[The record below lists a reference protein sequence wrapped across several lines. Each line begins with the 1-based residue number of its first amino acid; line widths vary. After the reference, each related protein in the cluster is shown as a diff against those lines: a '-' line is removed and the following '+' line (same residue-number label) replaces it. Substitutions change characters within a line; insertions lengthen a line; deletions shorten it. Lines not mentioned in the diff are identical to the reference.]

1 MGHDYAREMA
11 KVWVLVA
18 TGLLLAACQRGCQK
32 GEASKGHVA
41 EPGVGRG
48 RDGSPRVEF
57 SIDAVYKNQ
66 KPSESAPWHVAGGNW
81 TFFDAHTDA
90 GTRFG
95 FGYMHAPLKD
105 SMAFGKAIWSVPDP
119 NMGADLVRAFARVFD
134 GKVPP
139 PAQQQLLHPQ
149 PFSLVSLG
157 DALGRDDSGFSGA
170 GTWHANKLFLQRPGI
185 EAELFF
191 NFDLAEKVGEFAE
204 KDSEYTSDLLTF
216 MAREL
221 RDGPLPPQTPE
232 NDARISLSGPKL
244 GDFRPISPAGATF
257 RAFEAN
263 GTRVV
268 YSVKDGAGTRLV
280 SVASEGPVDEQ
291 ELLRLEHDFT
301 AMTCVDS
308 AELCLVQQTF
318 HEQPNTFSGS
328 DPTDFFLF
336 ERPQRKLVPLA
347 GPWGKSGSPT
357 EASLSPDGKF
367 FALASFKKKSKGAG
381 GYHVLHFGSVGA
393 PVSRTTFE
401 HGEDWLDVVGWQGS
415 GASLRAVVRSGL
427 AYDKEQKPSWFLVD
441 PSTAASQDLPAPAD
455 EQPNALSPD
464 GKHRYACN
472 RDQEIVISDV
482 PSGATRVF
490 PVVPRER
497 HALAEECELS
507 WRGPRFLEF
516 SPERTAFID
525 IESLKLSFP
534 FAEGAEP
541 EDVNYDPDFKWAV
554 ATRDSRLAIAPIT
567 VR

>member
-1 MGHDYAREMA
+1 MA
-11 KVWVLVA
+11 KAWVLAA
-18 TGLLLAACQRGCQK
+18 TGFLLAACQRGCQK
-32 GEASKGHVA
+32 GEAAKGHVA
-41 EPGVGRG
+41 EPGVGRAT
-48 RDGSPRVEF
+48 DSSPRVEF
-57 SIDAVYKNQ
+57 SIDAVFKNQ
-66 KPSESAPWHVAGGNW
+66 KLADTAPWHVAGGDW
-81 TFFDAHTDA
+81 TFFDAHTSA
-90 GTRFG
+90 GIRFG
-95 FGYMHAPLKD
+95 FGWTHPPLRD

-119 NMGADLVRAFARVFD
+119 NMGADLVRVFAQVFD

-191 NFDLAEKVGEFAE
+191 NFDLAEKVGEFAQ

-232 NDARISLSGPKL
+232 NDVRISLVGPKL
-244 GDFRPISPAGATF
+244 GEFRPLSPEGATF
-257 RAFEAN
+257 HAFEAK

-280 SVASEGPVDEQ
+280 SVATEGPADEQ
-291 ELLRLEHDFT
+291 ELMRLEHDFT
-301 AMTCVDS
+301 AMACDGS
-308 AELCLVQQTF
+308 ADLCLVEQTF
-318 HEQPNTFSGS
+318 HPKPNTFSGS
-328 DPTDFFLF
+328 DPSDFFLL
-336 ERPQRKLVPLA
+336 QRAQKKVVPLT
-347 GPWGKSGSPT
+347 GPWGKAGST
-357 EASLSPDGKF
+357 TAASLSPDGKV
-367 FALASFKKKSKGAG
+367 FAIASFKKKAKGAG
-381 GYHVLHFGSVGA
+381 GFHVLHFGRVEA
-393 PVSRTTFE
+393 PAGVITFE

-415 GASLRAVVRSGL
+415 GDSLRAVVRSGL
-427 AYDKEQKPSWFLVD
+427 DYDEEQKPSWFLVD
-441 PSTAASQDLPAPAD
+441 PTTAASRDLAALDDP
-455 EQPNALSPD
+455 QPKTLSPD

-472 RDQEIVISDV
+472 KDEEIVITDV
-482 PSGATRVF
+482 PGGAKRVF

-525 IESLKLSFP
+525 VDSLKLSFP

-541 EDVNYDPDFKWAV
+541 EGINYDPDFKWAV
-554 ATRDSRLAIAPIT
+554 ATRDSRLAIAPIS